1 MRAMRGTVRRVGIVA
16 LTGGALLGVVGCGSR
31 AAEGGADVGD
41 ADQPAA
47 SAAKP
52 SVNLVPDGY
61 DGRFR
66 TSATVLES
74 RDHGP
79 QLCYVVMESF
89 PPQCSGPDIAGWDWS
104 TVEAESASGTRW
116 GQYVVIGTFDGET
129 FTLTE
134 PAKVDKGHGAPSGG
148 DDLATPC
155 PEPAGGWQPV
165 DPETAT
171 EAAFQA
177 ATRRAHQVEGF
188 GGLWIDQ
195 QIPDDEITEWNA
207 NDPKRFVLNVTTAG
221 DVAAMETAIRE
232 VWGGS
237 LCVSRVA
244 HSAAELAEASRNL
257 PEIPGLLSS
266 STDVVAGQVIL
277 DLLVAREGLQR
288 ELDESFGEG
297 TVRLVGALE
306 PID

>member
-1 MRAMRGTVRRVGIVA
+1 MRRVGAAA
-16 LTGGALLGVVGCGSR
+16 LTGGVLLAALGCGSQTGGE
-31 AAEGGADVGD
+31 AAVADPPKD
-41 ADQPAA
+41 ATTPGVSDAA
-47 SAAKP
+47 RP
-52 SVNLVPDGY
+52 SVNLVPEGY

-79 QLCYVVMESF
+79 QLCYVVMESY

-116 GQYVVIGTFDGET
+116 GQYVVVGTFDGET

-134 PAKVDKGHGAPSGG
+134 PAKVDKGKGAPRG
-148 DDLATPC
+148 DGLATPC
-155 PEPAGGWQPV
+155 PEPPGGWQPI
-165 DPETAT
+165 DPDTAT
-171 EAAFQA
+171 VVAFQA
-177 ATRRAHQVEGF
+177 AMRRAHEVEGF

-195 QIPDDEITEWNA
+195 QTADDD
-207 NDPKRFVLNVTTAG
+207 DPKRFVLNITTAG
-221 DVAAMETAIRE
+221 DVAAMETTIRE

-244 HSAAELAEASRNL
+244 RSAAELADVRRNL
-257 PEIPGLLSS
+257 PHIPGLL
-266 STDVVAGQVIL
+266 TQDVVPGQVTV
-277 DLLVAREGLQR
+277 DLLVAREQLQR

>member
-1 MRAMRGTVRRVGIVA
+1 M
-16 LTGGALLGVVGCGSR
+16 
-31 AAEGGADVGD
+31 GD
-41 ADQPAA
+41 ADKSTV
-47 SAAKP
+47 SAAKE
-52 SVNLVPDGY
+52 SVNLVPEGY

-79 QLCYVVMESF
+79 QLCYAVMESY

-104 TVEAESASGTRW
+104 TVDAESASGTTW
-116 GQYVVIGTFDGET
+116 GHYVVVGTFDGET

-134 PAKVDKGHGAPSGG
+134 PAKVGKWQGTPRG
-148 DDLATPC
+148 DDGLATPC
-155 PEPAGGWQPV
+155 PEPPGGWQPI
-165 DPETAT
+165 DPDTAT
-171 EAAFQA
+171 QTAFQA
-177 ATRRAHQVEGF
+177 ATRRAQEVEGF

-195 QIPDDEITEWNA
+195 QIPDDEINEWNA

-221 DVAAMETAIRE
+221 DMAAMETAIRE

-244 HSAAELAEASRNL
+244 RSAAELADVRRNL
-257 PEIPGLLSS
+257 PHIPGLLSS
-266 STDVVAGQVIL
+266 STDVVAGQVTL
-277 DLLVAREGLQR
+277 DVLVAREELQR
-288 ELDESFGEG
+288 HLDESFREG
-297 TVRLVGALE
+297 AVRLFGALE